1 MRRPRYVSLILASG
15 IMATANPTYGETRL
29 APILSV
35 SERYDSNVFFLP
47 KTPGLKLEDFVT
59 SVSPKVLIGHRGNLM
74 EGGLLAGAT
83 AEAYANNPD
92 LNYVGGNGSLALNL
106 NRAVNRFFPRTAL
119 SVSESFLYT
128 PQAPAFGIGG
138 GEVQNPFTR
147 GIQISRVNSVT
158 NHASVMGSYRLSPT
172 QTLHT
177 SYTNFLMRFGS
188 RFGTQG
194 TTLALFNTNS
204 QTVSAGP
211 AVRVSPTDDLRLTYQ
226 YNRVDFPG
234 ANLDSLRNHSGSV
247 AWARI
252 WSPEYRS
259 TVSAGATVFERFSG
273 TGAPG
278 GGFVGTISGG
288 AIFPNGSLSL
298 IWERTRGAGSM
309 ESGFFSSILLPQA
322 QAGMVSPNLPPI
334 SIVGG
339 GMAPT
344 GGPIT
349 PTTSRATLSYSV
361 GVFPSIFLAA
371 VPLLSQTV
379 TVTTA
384 HPLTER
390 LSVTGGA
397 NFARND
403 STSSGSNIS
412 FMSYQGDV
420 SVNYL
425 LTSTLKASAVGA
437 YGHYDQQVMSTA
449 VDFDRKV
456 LMLMITKVWDRE
468 LFVPAFMRPTPAPEA
483 SESDQ
488 RGSEKK

>member
-1 MRRPRYVSLILASG
+1 
-15 IMATANPTYGETRL
+15 
-29 APILSV
+29 
-35 SERYDSNVFFLP
+35 
-47 KTPGLKLEDFVT
+47 
-59 SVSPKVLIGHRGNLM
+59 
-74 EGGLLAGAT
+74 
-83 AEAYANNPD
+83 
-92 LNYVGGNGSLALNL
+92 
-106 NRAVNRFFPRTAL
+106 
-119 SVSESFLYT
+119 
-128 PQAPAFGIGG
+128 
-138 GEVQNPFTR
+138 
-147 GIQISRVNSVT
+147 
-158 NHASVMGSYRLSPT
+158 
-172 QTLHT
+172 
-177 SYTNFLMRFGS
+177 
-188 RFGTQG
+188 
-194 TTLALFNTNS
+194 
-204 QTVSAGP
+204 
-211 AVRVSPTDDLRLTYQ
+211 
-226 YNRVDFPG
+226 
-234 ANLDSLRNHSGSV
+234 
-247 AWARI
+247 
-252 WSPEYRS
+252 
-259 TVSAGATVFERFSG
+259 
-273 TGAPG
+273 
-278 GGFVGTISGG
+278 GFVGTISGG
-288 AIFPNGSLSL
+288 AIFPYGSLSL

-449 VDFDRKV
+449 VDFDRQPKK
-456 LMLMITKVWDRE
+456 MADRGMYSSIPNNRSGAVPDLTQE
-468 LFVPAFMRPTPAPEA
+468 LHIQHVDHSRE
-483 SESDQ
+483 SE
-488 RGSEKK
+488 GSGRLRERCGHRHG